1 MKEKH
6 AWTVADDLIAL
17 YLYRFGDQKLP
28 YSKTRI
34 TSERGISTDE
44 MEAEIL
50 RFKFLDFKG
59 GLPNP
64 SEQAQQVY
72 ASNNYKTEEE
82 LRKTILQILSMK
94 GV

>member
-1 MKEKH
+1 MNEKH
-6 AWTVADDLIAL
+6 AWTIPDDLIAL
-17 YLYRFGDQKLP
+17 YLYKFGDQKLP

-34 TSERGISTDE
+34 ASERGISADE
-44 MEAEIL
+44 MDAEIL
-50 RFKFLDFKG
+50 RFKFLDLKG

-64 SEQAQQVY
+64 SEQAQRVY
-72 ASNNYKTEEE
+72 DSNSYKTEEE